1 MSQYD
6 GLSLSQLID
15 LLHGIVPPE
24 PVPLLPATAGWWVLA
39 GGLLALGL
47 IALAHRMASYR
58 ANRYRREALR
68 ALDAL
73 ARQEAA
79 ASQAVAVLL
88 KRTALGAY
96 PRHDVAALQGAA
108 WADFLCRSSGN
119 HPEVRAAASALAQAA
134 YVPPVSDPQL
144 IAAARRWIEVH
155 RV

>member
-15 LLHGIVPPE
+15 LMHDIVPPE
-24 PVPLLPATAGWWVLA
+24 PVSLLPTTVGWWLLT
-39 GGLLALGL
+39 GWLLALGL
-47 IALAHRMASYR
+47 IALGHRVATYR

-73 ARQEAA
+73 ARQEAG

-96 PRHDVAALQGAA
+96 PRHEVAALQGAA
-108 WADFLCRSSGN
+108 WAEFLCYSSDN
-119 HPEVRAAASALAQAA
+119 DPEVRAAASALAQAA
-134 YVPPVSDPQL
+134 YRPPVSDPRL
-144 IAAARRWIEVH
+144 LAAARRWIEVH
-155 RV
+155 RA